1 MKVILCLQ
9 EMLVF
14 YKAERP
20 LKTQCLKIAYSLSRR
35 WRMNLSRDELDYSVY
50 YFLICIFGSWGSWS
64 SKHWKTSWDFLFFF
78 FPNRVLTW
86 RIAKLTSHSCHST
99 YKAENLF
106 AALSQGNMYL
116 EIFRNTLNFF
126 KPLLSGK
133 MSCYYGG
140 RGQFVWLIHKY
151 VTLTQLSRMIFNK
164 GSSILLEEHS
174 TTLSLH
180 WYFISRV
187 L

>member
-1 MKVILCLQ
+1 MSLIILFITFLFAFLDL
-9 EMLVF
+9 EDLGVVSTGKRVGIF
-14 YKAERP
+14 Y
-20 LKTQCLKIAYSLSRR
+20 
-35 WRMNLSRDELDYSVY
+35 
-50 YFLICIFGSWGSWS
+50 
-64 SKHWKTSWDFLFFF
+64 FFF